1 MGGGYDVV
9 RAGIFFFFFK
19 DLGSALGP
27 ATYF

>member
-9 RAGIFFFFFK
+9 RAGIFFFFK
-19 DLGSALGP
+19 DLGAALGP